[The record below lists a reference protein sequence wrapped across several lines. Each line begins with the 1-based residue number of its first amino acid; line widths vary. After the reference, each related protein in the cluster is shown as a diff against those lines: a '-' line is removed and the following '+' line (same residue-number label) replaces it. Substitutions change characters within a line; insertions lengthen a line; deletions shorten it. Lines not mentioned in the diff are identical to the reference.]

1 MKQIVVQTRE
11 GDPQVAVLEDGKL
24 VEYYSER
31 PVKSQLV
38 GNVYKGKVVNV
49 LPGMQAAFVQIGL
62 EKNAFIYID
71 DVLPAHLDQVPRV
84 KPPITELLREG
95 QELTVQIAKEALG
108 TKGARVT
115 THFSLPG
122 RWIVYMPYADYVGIS
137 RKIDAEPERAR
148 LKDIAERIRRPG
160 EGLIIRTVAEGE
172 PVEALERDLNMLR
185 REWAR
190 VLERAERAKVPELL
204 FREPGVLERLVRDTF
219 TDQVDELVIDDAV
232 RAAEVGR
239 LTREMGLALEGR
251 IRVHSD
257 AAGKPLHHA
266 LGIHQQLETAVQR
279 KVWLKSGG
287 YVIIDRT
294 EALTVIDVNTGKY
307 TGGRN
312 LEDTVYTTNLEAA
325 EEIGR
330 LLRLR
335 DLGGIIVVD
344 FIDMASESSR
354 SAIADHLAEIM
365 KRDRTKSLVVGWTR
379 LGLLELTRKK
389 VRESLDELHTATC
402 PHCGGTGKIAAPFPQ
417 PQRKTPSHKTSGS
430 GAGKSH

>member
-1 MKQIVVQTRE
+1 MKQIVVQCRDGET
-11 GDPQVAVLEDGKL
+11 QVAVLEDGL
-24 VEYYSER
+24 LAEYYNER
-31 PVKSQLV
+31 PVKGQLV

-49 LPGMQAAFVQIGL
+49 LPGMQAAFVHIGL

-84 KPPITELLREG
+84 KPPITELLKEG
-95 QELTVQIAKEALG
+95 QELIVQIAKESLG

-122 RWIVYMPYADYVGIS
+122 RWIVYMPYADYVGVS
-137 RKIDAEPERAR
+137 RKIDNEAERTR

-172 PVEALERDLNMLR
+172 NADALERDLNMLR
-185 REWAR
+185 SEWTR

-204 FREPGVLERLVRDTF
+204 FREPGVLERLVRDSF
-219 TDQVDELVIDDAV
+219 TEQVDELVIDD
-232 RAAEVGR
+232 RDKAAEVGR
-239 LTREMGLALEGR
+239 LTREMGLKLEGR
-251 IRVHSD
+251 IRVQRDES
-257 AAGKPLHHA
+257 GKALHHVI
-266 LGIHQQLETAVQR
+266 GVHQQLETALQR

-287 YVIIDRT
+287 YLIIDRT

-307 TGGRN
+307 TGN
-312 LEDTVYTTNLEAA
+312 SSLEDTVFTTNMEAA
-325 EEIGR
+325 EQIGR

-335 DLGGIIVVD
+335 DIGGIIIVD
-344 FIDMASESSR
+344 FIDMASERSR
-354 SAIADHLAEIM
+354 TAIAEHLSEIM

-389 VRESLDELHTATC
+389 VRESLDESRSIPC
-402 PHCGGTGKIAAPFPQ
+402 SHCGGSGRVVAPNAP
-417 PQRKTPSHKTSGS
+417 PPPPSKPRTTHRPK
-430 GAGKSH
+430 